1 MTKVSDILALLEKVA
16 PSHLAES
23 YDNVGH
29 IVGRGN
35 SSVTKVLVALDIT
48 GSVIEEAKSW
58 GAELIVSHHPVIF
71 GERKRITDAD
81 ITGELVLRL
90 CESRINAICMHTNLD
105 SASGGVNDILA
116 KKLGITV
123 EGIVDPFEDGISGGG
138 RYGEISE
145 EKSLGDFLKTVC
157 SALST
162 KGARFHDAKIPVRR
176 VAVGGGSCGDY
187 VTSAKRLGCDTLV
200 TADVKHNQMLDAA
213 HIGINVIDA
222 GHFAT
227 EDVVCPYLENLI
239 SDNFG
244 DLEIRIAE
252 ADSDCTQYYTL

>member
-1 MTKVSDILALLEKVA
+1 MIKVSDISALLEKAA

-29 IVGRGN
+29 MVGRGN
-35 SSVTKVLVALDIT
+35 ALVTKVLIALDIT
-48 GSVIEEAKSW
+48 GAVIEEAKRW

-90 CESRINAICMHTNLD
+90 CESKIAAICMHTNLD
-105 SASGGVNDILA
+105 SVSGGVNDILA
-116 KKLGITV
+116 EKLGISV
-123 EGIVDPFEDGISGGG
+123 KGIVDPLSDGISGGG

-162 KGARFHDAKIPVRR
+162 KGVRFHNAKTPVKR

-187 VTSAKRLGCDTLV
+187 VTLAKKLGCDTLV

-213 HIGINVIDA
+213 HLGINVIDA

-227 EDVVCPYLENLI
+227 EDVVCPYLEKII
-239 SDNFG
+239 SNAFG
-244 DLEIRIAE
+244 DIEVRIAE
-252 ADSDCTQYYTL
+252 ADADCTQYYTL

>member
-1 MTKVSDILALLEKVA
+1 MIKVSDILALLEKAA
-16 PSHLAES
+16 PPHLAEG

-35 SSVTKVLVALDIT
+35 AEVSKVLIALDIT
-48 GSVIEEAKSW
+48 GAVIDEAIRC

-81 ITGELVLRL
+81 VTGELVLRL
-90 CESRINAICMHTNLD
+90 CENKISAICMHTNLD
-105 SASGGVNDILA
+105 SAAGGVNDILA
-116 KKLGITV
+116 RKLGIAV
-123 EGIVDPFEDGISGGG
+123 EGIVDPFEDGVSGGG
-138 RYGEISE
+138 RYGEIAKE
-145 EKSLGDFLKTVC
+145 ATLGDFLKTVC
-157 SALST
+157 TALSSR
-162 KGARFHDAKIPVRR
+162 GARFHDAKIPVRR

-187 VTSAKRLGCDTLV
+187 VTAAKKLGCDTLV

-227 EDVVCPYLENLI
+227 EDIVCPYLEKLI
-239 SDNFG
+239 SDAFAN
-244 DLEIRIAE
+244 LEVRIAE
-252 ADSDCTQYYTL
+252 ADGDCTDYYRV